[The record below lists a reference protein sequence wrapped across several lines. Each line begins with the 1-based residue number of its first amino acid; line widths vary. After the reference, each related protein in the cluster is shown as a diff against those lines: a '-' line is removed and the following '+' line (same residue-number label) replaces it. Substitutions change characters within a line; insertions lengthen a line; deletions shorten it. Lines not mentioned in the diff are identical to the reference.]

1 MSWRKGEEKKVEIGK
16 ERENWEAGDE
26 CRKEGAREGG
36 SARLSER
43 EKEEK
48 SPLSPPVLCRTF
60 SFDPPLL
67 FLLPSTSHT
76 HIHTHRPTDLQDTVV
91 ASILYLPQCCF
102 NTYLLYNSVV
112 VPTGRSKQD

>member
-1 MSWRKGEEKKVEIGK
+1 MNVGRQEP
-16 ERENWEAGDE
+16 ERE
-26 CRKEGAREGG
+26 GALGCLR
-36 SARLSER
+36 ER

-48 SPLSPPVLCRTF
+48 SPHSPPVLCRTF

-76 HIHTHRPTDLQDTVV
+76 HTHTSIHTHRPTDLQDTVV

-102 NTYLLYNSVV
+102 NTYLHYNSVF